1 MIPAVEAAIQT
12 FNRKM
17 SLPQYAGYKN
27 SRIAQGNLFDDCLKE
42 ALLAQETE
50 ERHARITL

>member
-1 MIPAVEAAIQT
+1 MIPAVEAAIKT

-27 SRIAQGNLFDDCLKE
+27 SQTAQSNLFDDCLKE
-42 ALLAQETE
+42 AMLAQETE
-50 ERHARITL
+50 ERFGRSTV